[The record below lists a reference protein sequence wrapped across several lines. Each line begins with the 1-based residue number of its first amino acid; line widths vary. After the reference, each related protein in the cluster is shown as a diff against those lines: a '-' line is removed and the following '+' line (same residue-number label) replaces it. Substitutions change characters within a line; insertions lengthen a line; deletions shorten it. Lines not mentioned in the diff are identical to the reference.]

1 MLAELR
7 IRGLGVIDEAVV
19 PFGPGLTVLTGETGA
34 GKTMVLTGLA
44 MVRGEKADAG
54 AVRAGAERAE
64 ADAEW
69 RLRLVPV
76 DVAERL
82 DEAGVATDT
91 DGDET
96 VLLLGRTLAR
106 EGRSRATAGGRP
118 VPASVLADLTDG
130 LVAVHGQAEQATL
143 RDPRRQRLLL
153 DRFGGDAVA
162 QARAAYTHAYQEWRA
177 VAAALADLTAHR
189 QERERDAAL
198 RRHGIEEIAAVAPA
212 TGEDEALKAEAAALA
227 HSTDLVATV
236 GQALALLTGDDE
248 GSGGGSAELM
258 RGAQRLIDRAAAT
271 DPRLTEAA
279 GRLSG
284 LARDLDDAAHDLLT
298 YLADLEAD
306 PQRLS
311 AVEERRALIG
321 ALVRRYG
328 PTLDDVLAWWQES
341 ELIVAEVDGAD
352 GQQSELAARTAAL
365 RAHVVQSADALTAER
380 TVAAERFASAV
391 SAELSDLAMPDAEVV
406 VDVTSRTEPEEFG
419 PDGADTVEIRLRPHG
434 GAEARPLARG
444 ASGGELSRVML
455 AIEVVLA
462 GVHATPTF
470 VFDEVDAG
478 IGGRVAVEVGRRL
491 ARLARDAQVIVV
503 THLPQVAAFAD
514 AHIVVAKGT
523 DGSVTEASVR
533 PVTGQERVA
542 ELVRMLSGLEGSASG
557 AEHAGELL
565 ALAEEESRRVRPGAD
580 GGTMA

>member
-1 MLAELR
+1 VLSELR
-7 IRGLGVIDEAVV
+7 IRGLGVIDDAVV
-19 PFGPGLTVLTGETGA
+19 PFGPGLTVVTGETGA

-44 MVRGEKADAG
+44 MVRGERADPG
-54 AVRAGAERAE
+54 AVRRGADRAE

-69 RLRLVPV
+69 RLGVIPAE
-76 DVAERL
+76 VAERL
-82 DEAGVATDT
+82 DEVGIPVESE
-91 DGDET
+91 GDEA

-106 EGRSRATAGGRP
+106 EGRTRATAGGRA
-118 VPASVLADLTDG
+118 VPASVLAEITDS

-153 DRFGGDAVA
+153 DRFGGTAVA
-162 QARAAYTHAYQEWRA
+162 QARTANAQAYTEWRA

-198 RRHGIEEIAAVAPA
+198 RRHGIEEIAAVAP
-212 TGEDEALKAEAAALA
+212 TPGEDEALKAEAAALA
-227 HSTDLVATV
+227 HSTDLVAGV
-236 GQALALLTGDDE
+236 GEAVAALAGDDA
-248 GSGGGSAELM
+248 GADGGAAESL
-258 RGAQRLIDRAAAT
+258 RRARRLLDRAAGT
-271 DPRLTEAA
+271 DARLAETAA
-279 GRLSG
+279 RLAG
-284 LARDLDDAAHDLLT
+284 LARDLDDVAHELVA
-298 YLADLEAD
+298 YQAGLEAD
-306 PQRLS
+306 PQRLA
-311 AVEERRALIG
+311 AVEDRRALLG

-328 PTLDDVLAWWQES
+328 PTLADVLAWWQES
-341 ELIVAEVDGAD
+341 ERVVADVDGAD
-352 GQQSELAARTAAL
+352 ERHA
-365 RAHVVQSADALTAER
+365 ALTARASHLRAEVVR
-380 TVAAERFASAV
+380 AGGDLTAQRLDAAERFAAAV
-391 SAELSDLAMPDAEVV
+391 TVELADLAMPDGQLV
-406 VDVTSRTEPEEFG
+406 VDVTSRKEPEEFG
-419 PDGADTVEIRLRPHG
+419 PDGADAVEIRLRPHA

-514 AHIVVAKGT
+514 AHVVVAKGT
-523 DGSVTEASVR
+523 DGSVTAASVR
-533 PVTGQERVA
+533 PVTGEERVA

-565 ALAEEESRRVRPGAD
+565 ALAAEEARRVRPRAD